1 MTIPWTR
8 VEPRN
13 NTTQIDNF
21 SCGEP
26 IIDNWFHQNSAQEH
40 TGKRVITHVCVDH
53 VGQVV
58 GFFSHT
64 AVVCKFDGESNS
76 LRKTYCLRGEIEAP
90 AILLAKMGLATALQ
104 GQKHGRRL
112 CLQALAKISQVAAA
126 AGVRF
131 LVVDALND
139 ELVPFYESV
148 GFRSLN
154 AQPTRLVMK
163 TSNAA
168 KLSSKAKD
176 ASNII

>member
-76 LRKTYCLRGEIEAP
+76 LRKTY
-90 AILLAKMGLATALQ
+90 
-104 GQKHGRRL
+104 
-112 CLQALAKISQVAAA
+112 
-126 AGVRF
+126 
-131 LVVDALND
+131 
-139 ELVPFYESV
+139 
-148 GFRSLN
+148 
-154 AQPTRLVMK
+154 
-163 TSNAA
+163 
-168 KLSSKAKD
+168 
-176 ASNII
+176 